1 MIDSL
6 IFIVSLVPL
15 KRFFII
21 NAMFYSFFLICDAFH
36 LLNCLFHFWP
46 IFPFYTSWNRQET
59 FGFLVFSGG
68 IKWEQRL
75 EMVQNHPLL
84 VGISFLIYCLNKEWG
99 GGKKIMYLQL
109 FFSLSG
115 AFYQWFRRSIYIFFI
130 SLTLR
135 YFLLAESFPHPH
147 RSLLNYVGC
156 VGSWVAWVAWVAWV
170 ENLRG
175 LRGSIK
181 FWGGSKKWRG

>member
-1 MIDSL
+1 
-6 IFIVSLVPL
+6 
-15 KRFFII
+15 
-21 NAMFYSFFLICDAFH
+21 MFYSFFLICDAFH

-75 EMVQNHPLL
+75 EMVQNHSLL

-115 AFYQWFRRSIYIFFI
+115 AFYQWFRRSIYLFFI
-130 SLTLR
+130 SLTVR

-156 VGSWVAWVAWVAWV
+156 VGSWVAWMAWV

-175 LRGSIK
+175 LRGSKILG
-181 FWGGSKKWRG
+181 WVKKMAWVGIFAWVAWVHEIVLLKRHY